1 VLAFSQTSKLKDHP
15 LSAVWDCLFKLIGA
29 AKYMMEVSLS
39 LGFEICQSADT
50 VPILIQKFV
59 AVFARNTE

>member
-1 VLAFSQTSKLKDHP
+1 